1 MDASHTG
8 TYMSA
13 TTNETE
19 NDMLLGLTLHL
30 VLMSKQKSEI
40 IF

>member
-1 MDASHTG
+1 
-8 TYMSA
+8 MSA

-19 NDMLLGLTLHL
+19 NEMLFGLTLHL

-40 IF
+40 IFWVL